1 MNRKENKMAKEK
13 EEKKIPTVFD
23 LAAKY
28 CKEFKD
34 KNMAI
39 KASIVP
45 KYEKICSGEFGVD
58 YPLFGG

>member
-1 MNRKENKMAKEK
+1 MAKEK

-45 KYEKICSGEFGVD
+45 KYEKIATGAFGVD

>member
-1 MNRKENKMAKEK
+1 MAKEK

-45 KYEKICSGEFGVD
+45 FFI
-58 YPLFGG
+58 PLFIISIYPIH